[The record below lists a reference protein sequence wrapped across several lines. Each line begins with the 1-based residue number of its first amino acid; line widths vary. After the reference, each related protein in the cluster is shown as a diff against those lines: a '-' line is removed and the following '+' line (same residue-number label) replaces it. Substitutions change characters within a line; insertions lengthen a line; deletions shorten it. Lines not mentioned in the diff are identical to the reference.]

1 MARGS
6 QDIADR
12 YTHSRVESEES
23 PFNQRD
29 NQRQRS
35 VCRESRSGFKSWRR
49 NAAGTAGA
57 GHRLYGSPVD
67 SADKGSPA
75 GRGKFVRGQRH
86 QCRLLGRSALLATGA
101 STGSI
106 RFEGAALERCTAKW
120 SPKKG
125 NLEKFPGLLT

>member
-35 VCRESRSGFKSWRR
+35 VRRESRSGFESWCRH
-49 NAAGTAGA
+49 AAGTTGA
-57 GHRLYGSPVD
+57 GHCLYGSPVD

-75 GRGKFVRGQRH
+75 GRGKSVRGQRY
-86 QCRLLGRSALLATGA
+86 QCRLLGRSALLAIGA
-101 STGSI
+101 S
-106 RFEGAALERCTAKW
+106 FKGAALDRCAAKW
-120 SPKKG
+120 PPKKG
-125 NLEKFPGLLT
+125 ESEEVPETINLKR